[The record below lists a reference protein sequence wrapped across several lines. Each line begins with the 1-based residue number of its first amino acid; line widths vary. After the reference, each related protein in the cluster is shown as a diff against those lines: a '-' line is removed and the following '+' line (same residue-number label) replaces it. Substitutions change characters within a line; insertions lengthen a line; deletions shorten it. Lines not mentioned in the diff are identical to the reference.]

1 MIYSFS
7 KAKQEIK
14 GVGHGEGGTTT
25 VFGFLPSLPSTLDSV
40 TERSQREC
48 STVHKRALFRGAFIT
63 KRGEQLQLRYSY
75 ELEGNITNTKGKYG
89 NSTTNTVPETGGISS
104 SNVLQGQVPCGSLSS
119 FVSNVNSS
127 CSPLP
132 QKCPPVPYFL
142 LYLGAHDKWPP
153 LHLCHGAQFQI
164 S

>member
-1 MIYSFS
+1 MGRGDDES
-7 KAKQEIK
+7 
-14 GVGHGEGGTTT
+14 T

-40 TERSQREC
+40 TERSQGEC
-48 STVHKRALFRGAFIT
+48 STVQKSPFPRGIYHKT
-63 KRGEQLQLRYSY
+63 GEQLQLRYSY